1 MKTSIWDI
9 LTGITLLGVLCI
21 IGAIGMIMIN
31 PASPLNIFKPPA
43 AQPVPTI
50 SLPSPTNTAT
60 PGLPPTWTPTPS
72 LENTQAPETSGDR
85 LPSSTPVPT
94 FTVVVL
100 PTFTPS
106 RTPRTGLGGGSCQV
120 VYQNPVDNAIL
131 PKGADFDMRW
141 TIKNTSSKSWA
152 SDSTDIRFLSGDR
165 VHVGN
170 DVRDMPYDV
179 ASQGMVDI
187 VVNMRTPLTPGSYVT
202 NWSLSQGSAS
212 VCRFYVQ
219 FQVQ

>member
-9 LTGITLLGVLCI
+9 LTGITLLGVLCL
-21 IGAIGMIMIN
+21 IGVFAAILLN
-31 PASPLNIFKPPA
+31 PGLSPFQPA
-43 AQPVPTI
+43 APALVPTI
-50 SLPSPTNTAT
+50 VLPTVTETPT

-72 LENTQAPETSGDR
+72 PEFTSTTEVQIVAT
-85 LPSSTPVPT
+85 STLMPT
-94 FTVVVL
+94 NTVVVL

-106 RTPRTGLGGGSCQV
+106 RTPRTGIGGGTCQV
-120 VYQNPVDNAIL
+120 TYQNPADNAIL
-131 PKGADFDMRW
+131 PKGAEFEMRW
-141 TIKNTSSKSWA
+141 TIKNTGSKSWPA
-152 SDSTDIRFLSGDR
+152 DSTDIRFLSGDR

-179 ASQGMVDI
+179 AAGGMVDI
-187 VVNMRTPLTPGSYVT
+187 LVSMRTPLTPGSYVT
-202 NWSLSQGSAS
+202 NWSLSQGNVS